1 MKQIIPI
8 VIMISL
14 IGIVSAIYS
23 GESITYTPSDLGME
37 SFIGVNIT
45 DNVSE
50 IPYWVTYNLVNITIP
65 NDAPTQT
72 FTITFSG
79 YKNGVESSVSFSSGT
94 PTGGGG
100 GLEFIKPKVKKVIP
114 VNETVVPVTNQ
125 TTPIIITPE
134 EPATKEFFLWTWL
147 KWIWSKLTFWKN

>member
-72 FTITFSG
+72 FTITFYG
-79 YKNGVESSVSFSSGT
+79 YKNNQIVQASGT

-100 GLEFIKPKVKKVIP
+100 GLEYIKPKVKKVIP

-125 TTPIIITPE
+125 TTPIIITTE
-134 EPATKEFFLWTWL
+134 EPVTKNIFENIWD
-147 KWIWSKLTFWKN
+147 WIKGLLNWIKGRF

>member
-8 VIMISL
+8 IL
-14 IGIVSAIYS
+14 GILLLANISAIYP
-23 GESITYTPSDLGME
+23 GESITYLPSDFGMN
-37 SFIGVNIT
+37 SFTNVNIT
-45 DNVSE
+45 DNISNIIYE
-50 IPYWVTYNLVNITIP
+50 TTPNWINITIP
-65 NDAPTQT
+65 EDASIQI